1 VKRVLVAAITI
12 ALLAAPVGARG
23 KKFVRLAEDPTLD
36 APPGLDL
43 TYLDVGRTGK
53 NLEIRIG
60 IEGMFPPGGGYPE
73 LPGIEWIF
81 ETKGRTL
88 VAEAVATASEPLFF
102 LFELTEGGGF
112 EQLATLE
119 GTYDWTA
126 GYTSIL
132 VPLKTIGA
140 RSGTR
145 ISGLGPKGTDD
156 VDAHV
161 HAIAADL
168 YPDYMASTKDF
179 IVP

>member
-1 VKRVLVAAITI
+1 MKKAAIALI
-12 ALLAAPVGARG
+12 ALCLAAAPVGAEP
-23 KKFVRLAEDPTLD
+23 KLVRLAEDASLD

-53 NLEIRIG
+53 DLEIRIG

-73 LPGIEWIF
+73 LPGVEWTF
-81 ETKGRTL
+81 EVKGRTL
-88 VAEAVATASEPLFF
+88 VAEAVATADQPLFF
-102 LFELTEGGGF
+102 LFDITDGGA
-112 EQLATLE
+112 EQVGTLE
-119 GTYDWTA
+119 GTYDWTS

-132 VPLKTIGA
+132 VPLKLIGA
-140 RSGTR
+140 KTGTR

-161 HAIAADL
+161 HAGTTV

-179 IVP
+179 VVP